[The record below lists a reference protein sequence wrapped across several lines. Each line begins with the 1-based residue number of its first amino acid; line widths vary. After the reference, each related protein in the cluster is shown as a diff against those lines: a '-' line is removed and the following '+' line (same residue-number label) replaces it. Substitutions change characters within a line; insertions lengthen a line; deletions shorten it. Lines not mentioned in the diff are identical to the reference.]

1 MLFYNGKTHKL
12 SNVYWHI
19 PLNEKGKEE
28 YLKPWSFT
36 SDDGRF
42 EMEFQP
48 ILDRAACI
56 NALVLK
62 SDQHQVFGTYEG
74 TVQCEGR
81 PFKIAGLRGAAEV
94 VRNRY

>member
-1 MLFYNGKTHKL
+1 LPIFSLLFSLFPISNELANIYGFGDTSAATENMLFYNGKTHKL

-62 SDQHQVFGTYEG
+62 SD
-74 TVQCEGR
+74 
-81 PFKIAGLRGAAEV
+81 
-94 VRNRY
+94 